1 MKRLALPF
9 AQPQEE
15 KPLSESIASD
25 HSLLE
30 IDRELD
36 ILFDTMQDE
45 LEETGEASQES
56 IERFHMFCD
65 AYGEKVDRIGR
76 FIRVMEARTA
86 YCKAEAARLVA
97 RGKSAENKVEQTKL
111 LVLYYIRSRGGAFT
125 KMEGKQFTLRCQK
138 NSQDSVRISDPDLLP
153 LRLKRIEACFDGS
166 TWERIAEALPQK
178 LLRVL
183 DAAIQSVSPA
193 NDAIRQ
199 AIGQGIVCTFTRL
212 RKGASCVLL
221 LVCEKE
227 QKKKTGGSRPPFL
240 SKRGSAIE
248 CWLQRIW
255 SGPQLD

>member
-1 MKRLALPF
+1 MATSASLQKPVLPF
-9 AQPQEE
+9 AQTQE
-15 KPLSESIASD
+15 KKTPSKSIASD

-111 LVLYYIRSRGGAFT
+111 LILYYLKSREMT

-138 NSQDSVRISDPDLLP
+138 NSQDSVRIDDPALVP
-153 LRLKRIEACFDGS
+153 FRLKRVEARFDGD
-166 TWERIAEALPQK
+166 TWERLLATLPEDLK
-178 LLRVL
+178 SILV
-183 DAAIQSVSPA
+183 AGIQEIIPM
-193 NDAIRQ
+193 NDAIKQ
-199 AIGQGIVCTFTRL
+199 AFAQE
-212 RKGASCVLL
+212 GAVDGAT
-221 LVCEKE
+221 VI
-227 QKKKTGGSRPPFL
+227 
-240 SKRGSAIE
+240 RGHHV
-248 CWLQRIW
+248 RIA
-255 SGPQLD
+255 

>member
-1 MKRLALPF
+1 MSPAMCRALSIFQPPKEIVMAASASLQKPVLPF

-45 LEETGEASQES
+45 LEETGKASQES

-76 FIRVMEARTA
+76 FIRVMEARTV

-111 LVLYYIRSRGGAFT
+111 LVMYYLQSREMT

-138 NSQDSVRISDPDLLP
+138 NSQDSVRINDQALIP
-153 LRLKRIEACFDGS
+153 LRLKRIEARFDGG
-166 TWERIAEALPQK
+166 TWELILGALPNDLK
-178 LLRVL
+178 SILN
-183 DAAIQSVSPA
+183 ASVQDIVPM
-193 NDAIRQ
+193 NDAIKQ
-199 AIGQGIVCTFTRL
+199 AFAL
-212 RKGASCVLL
+212 EGAVEGAT
-221 LVCEKE
+221 VI
-227 QKKKTGGSRPPFL
+227 
-240 SKRGSAIE
+240 RGHHVRVA
-248 CWLQRIW
+248 
-255 SGPQLD
+255 